1 MIKSLKKYQLKKSHG
16 KSMVIKIMIIKS
28 NRKKK
33 LKDDEIVNKKKTNFK
48 SYSNKIIAIRKW
60 RPDLTNKRFDEWR
73 WNWKAKL

>member
-48 SYSNKIIAIRKW
+48 SYSNKIIAIRK
-60 RPDLTNKRFDEWR
+60 
-73 WNWKAKL
+73 

>member
-33 LKDDEIVNKKKTNFK
+33 LKDDEIVNKKKLILK
-48 SYSNKIIAIRKW
+48 VIQIK
-60 RPDLTNKRFDEWR
+60 
-73 WNWKAKL
+73 